1 MTNTSSFPEQPQQVA
16 ALLVEILRVLR
27 KHTLCDTLRVMR
39 REELSLTQMSTLWHL
54 RHTGPA
60 SISDI
65 RDHLNISLAATSH
78 LVDRLVGHGLVER
91 AEDLNDRRHKQV
103 TLTATGRALV
113 VEIEQARDAELTN
126 RLMTLPPSLLASLI
140 EPLTELRDCWQ
151 DEGVEVSDHA

>member
-1 MTNTSSFPEQPQQVA
+1 MVNAGSIEEQPQQVA
-16 ALLVEILRVLR
+16 GLLVEILRVLR

-54 RHTGPA
+54 RHTGAA

-91 AEDLNDRRHKQV
+91 TEDRSDRRHKQV
-103 TLTATGRALV
+103 TLTAAGRTLV

-126 RLMTLPPSLLASLI
+126 RLLVLPPSLLASLI
-140 EPLTELRDCWQ
+140 EPLTELRDRWQ
-151 DEGVEVSDHA
+151 HETVGVTSHA

>member
-1 MTNTSSFPEQPQQVA
+1 MTSTTPLEQPQQVA

-54 RHTGPA
+54 RYTGPA

-78 LVDRLVGHGLVER
+78 LVDRLVGHGLVAR
-91 AEDLNDRRHKQV
+91 TEDPSDRRHKQV
-103 TLTATGRALV
+103 TLTEAGRALV
-113 VEIEQARDAELTN
+113 IEIEQARDAELTS
-126 RLMTLPPSLLASLI
+126 RLLALPPSLLTSLI
-140 EPLTELRDCWQ
+140 EPLTELRDQWQ
-151 DEGVEVSDHA
+151 PDTVEVTSHA